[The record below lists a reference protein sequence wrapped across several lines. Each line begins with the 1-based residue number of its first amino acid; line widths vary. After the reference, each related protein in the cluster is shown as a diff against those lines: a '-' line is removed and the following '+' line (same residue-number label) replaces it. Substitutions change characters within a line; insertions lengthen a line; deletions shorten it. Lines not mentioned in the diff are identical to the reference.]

1 MDNAGNPLTF
11 EADRDDIFMDVEPT
25 TGVPMRI
32 NFDLQANAEWP
43 CDSLFTMCDNP
54 FLMPLFMLRRDLPD
68 MSKKQSKELFGELQL
83 ANSVKAWGPWL
94 LGVFGILLLTVSVL
108 LVLLGVF
115 VCKNPERELLDNTS
129 LMDAEGYSNANFVSA
144 K

>member
-1 MDNAGNPLTF
+1 
-11 EADRDDIFMDVEPT
+11 MDVEPT

-68 MSKKQSKELFGELQL
+68 LNKSQVNELFGDLL
-83 ANSVKAWGPWL
+83 VANRIKAWGPWI
-94 LGVFGILLLTVSVL
+94 LGLIGPLFLIISIL

-115 VCKNPERELLDNTS
+115 VCKNIPDSMLDNTS
-129 LMDAEGYSNANFVSA
+129 IMDEYENANFVSN
-144 K
+144 KHNDDEEEEKTKNY